1 MNMKLALLAPI
12 LILSA
17 GPGLAAPHAREPR
30 MFGEQVALNEWRKAP
45 NRKACAPLALA
56 SNGGVA
62 AKVRSANF
70 GGGWGVAFDRPGMR
84 SAYGFAGSGL
94 LPEDEASQAD
104 KRAELAKQWP
114 YTRELGRPGGL
125 PQGSLAGYGLEG
137 AGRYSDANP
146 RGTGEQSIAYVRI
159 AGQKCLY
166 DVWSRVGRAH
176 LETLLDSLRIVGKH

>member
-1 MNMKLALLAPI
+1 MSVKLTLLTPI

-17 GPGLAAPHAREPR
+17 GPALAAPHARAAR
-30 MFGEQVALNEWRKAP
+30 MFGEQVALAEWRKAP

-70 GGGWGVAFDRPGMR
+70 GGGWGVAFDTPRMR

-94 LPEDEASQAD
+94 LPEDGASQAD
-104 KRAELAKQWP
+104 KRIELARQWP

-125 PQGSLAGYGLEG
+125 PEASLAGYGLEG

-146 RGTGEQSIAYVRI
+146 SGSSEQSIAYVRI

-166 DVWSRVGRAH
+166 DVWSRVSRAH